1 MARVWKIAPG
11 DHAEN
16 WELFRDSGCIG
27 IGWLPQGNYDDFDSV
42 DDVLSAFKKNH
53 ETGKGTGRGGAEMV
67 LSFVKEIEEEDIVVA
82 NDAYNRAV
90 GVGRIRSEYLPPK
103 SPRNPI
109 RNDESTHRHH
119 VRLVDWLIKKP
130 VDLPGKRFFVLR
142 ALTPLGAAKFDTVK
156 QAYLKEYPHL
166 KAVLEQLSA
175 DDGDDDKTT
184 ELVAAEEQALSEGV
198 FDPKGLKDARK
209 RIISSIVQRRG
220 QPAFRKKLL
229 AAYKGRCAITGC
241 NVRGVLEAAHIIPYK
256 GADTDHVGNGLLLRA
271 DLHTLFDLRLVAID
285 AATMC
290 VLVSPKLADTCYEE
304 FHGKKLLLPDH
315 PANRPNPKVIKQ
327 HQKKSG
333 LKTAHRR

>member
-1 MARVWKIAPG
+1 MPSVWKIAPG
-11 DHAEN
+11 DHAED

-27 IGWLPQGNYDDFDSV
+27 IGWLPQGNYADFESV
-42 DDVLSAFKKNH
+42 DDVLTAFKESH
-53 ETGKGTGRGGAEMV
+53 EKGKGTGRGGAEMV

-90 GVGRIRSEYLPPK
+90 GIGRIKSGYLPPK
-103 SPRNPI
+103 SHLNPI
-109 RNDESTHRHH
+109 RTDRTTHRHH
-119 VRLVDWLIKKP
+119 VRLVDWVIKEP
-130 VDLPGKRFFVLR
+130 LDLPGKRFFVQRTL
-142 ALTPLGAAKFDTVK
+142 APLGAAKFAIVK

-184 ELVAAEEQALSEGV
+184 ELVAAEKQALSEGV

-209 RIISSIVQRRG
+209 RIVSSIVQRRG

-229 AAYKGRCAITGC
+229 AAYKGQCAITGC
-241 NVRGVLEAAHIIPYK
+241 NVKDVLEAAHIIPYK
-256 GADTDHVGNGLLLRA
+256 GTETDHVGNGLLLRA

-285 AATMC
+285 ATTMR
-290 VLVSPKLADTCYEE
+290 VLVSPKLAGTPYDKL
-304 FHGKKLLLPDH
+304 HGKKILLPDH
-315 PANRPNPKVIKQ
+315 PANQPSHDAIKQ

-333 LKTAHRR
+333 LMREHRR